1 MQDFSDSVKY
11 QCGHPMARIL
21 ADHCDPCGRPI
32 AVEFSCG
39 DCFKKALNA
48 KVKDICAGLLIL
60 TPFDAGGIDIK
71 VFCGGVLVERETAQ
85 AVVIPLERVCA
96 VEVGA
101 RELDG
106 CPPRPP
112 CPPCAPCPPCP
123 PCGGPPATGPVST
136 GPFFVRTGQNNA
148 INVKVQN
155 TSGAPIGAAVKLI
168 GLDCPV
174 TNPLDTITLAD
185 IPGGCCVK
193 DAVLR
198 AGAGNFEVVVCPDP
212 ANAPIRVFVSVHSGG
227 AATSAIEYVIRA
239 EEMLAP
245 ACSLC

>member
-1 MQDFSDSVKY
+1 MQDFSDPGKY

-39 DCFKKALNA
+39 DCSKKALNA

-60 TPFDAGGIDIK
+60 APFDAQGIDIK
-71 VFCGGVLVERETAQ
+71 VFCGGALVERESAQ

-101 RELDG
+101 REVDG
-106 CPPRPP
+106 CP
-112 CPPCAPCPPCP
+112 PCPPCP
-123 PCGGPPATGPVST
+123 PPCPPCPSDGGPPATGPVST
-136 GPFFVRTGQNNA
+136 GPFLVRTGQNNA

-155 TSGAPIGAAVKLI
+155 TSSAPIGAAVKLI

-174 TNPLDTITLAD
+174 MNPLDTITLAD
-185 IPGGCCVK
+185 IPGRCCVK

-198 AGAGNFEVVVCPDP
+198 ANAGNFEVVVCPDP
-212 ANAPIRVFVSVHSGG
+212 ADAPIRVFVSVHSGG
-227 AATSAIEYVIRA
+227 ATTSAIEYVIRA

-245 ACSLC
+245 ACSFC

>member
-1 MQDFSDSVKY
+1 
-11 QCGHPMARIL
+11 MAKIL
-21 ADHCDPCGRPI
+21 ADHCDPCGRSV

-39 DCFKKALNA
+39 DCSKKALNA

-60 TPFDAGGIDIK
+60 TPFDSRGIDIK
-71 VFCGGVLVERETAQ
+71 VFCGGALVERETAQ
-85 AVVIPLERVCA
+85 AVIIPLERVCA

-101 RELDG
+101 REVDG
-106 CPPRPP
+106 
-112 CPPCAPCPPCP
+112 CP

-136 GPFFVRTGQNNA
+136 GPFFVRAGQKNA

-155 TSGAPIGAAVKLI
+155 TSSTSINADVRLL

-174 TNPLDTITLAD
+174 TNPLQTKTLTG
-185 IPGGCCVK
+185 IPGGCCAR
-193 DAVLR
+193 DAVLT
-198 AGAGNFEVVVCPDP
+198 ADAGNFEVVVCPDP
-212 ANAPIRVFVSVHSGG
+212 ADAPIRVFVSVHSGN

-245 ACSLC
+245 ACGLC